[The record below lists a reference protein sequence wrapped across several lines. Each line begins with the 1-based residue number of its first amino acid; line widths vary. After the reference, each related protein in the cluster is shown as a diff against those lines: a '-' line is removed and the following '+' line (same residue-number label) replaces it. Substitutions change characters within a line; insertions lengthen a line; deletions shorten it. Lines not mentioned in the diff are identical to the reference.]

1 MRDTTKPR
9 DQFALFVD
17 VIEVEVTRDHI
28 NDAGTFIRPPPGA
41 GWRVSNADRER
52 FTQWIRRRP
61 IVRPWKRR
69 GTC

>member
-41 GWRVSNADRER
+41 RMARKQR
-52 FTQWIRRRP
+52 
-61 IVRPWKRR
+61 
-69 GTC
+69 